1 MATRTNTS
9 KTGTGKTGTR
19 KSTGKASAKQM
30 NESVVMSAPVPEV
43 EEKVD
48 KDAEIEAL
56 KKQLAEMQ
64 KLMEAAARPQV
75 VQIGGDTERVQ
86 FLWQAEV
93 ADDNVV
99 TFGDGGMYGRIVGKT
114 GTSSVPKTDLSR
126 LLDSMNR
133 FFLDKRWL
141 IVVDGLNETEREM
154 LGVNYSEGEILDRK
168 AFARMVELEGDILEI
183 YPKLC
188 ASHKEMVAKRYNEA
202 YQAGNPHVKR
212 EVVVELNRLSKVAG
226 SRDGDFTAIIEAM
239 NEADAK

>member
-1 MATRTNTS
+1 MATRTNTN
-9 KTGTGKTGTR
+9 KTGTR
-19 KSTGKASAKQM
+19 KSSTAKTAAKQAK
-30 NESVVMSAPVPEV
+30 EPVKAPVPEPEV
-43 EEKVD
+43 EAKVD
-48 KDAEIEAL
+48 KDAEIEGL

-64 KLMEAAARPQV
+64 KMMEAAARPQI

-93 ADDNVV
+93 ANDNVV
-99 TFGDGGMYGRIVGKT
+99 IFGDGGMYGRIVGKT
-114 GTSSVPKTDLSR
+114 GTFSVPKTDLSR

-168 AFARMVELEGDILEI
+168 AFARMVELEGEILDI

-202 YQAGNPHVKR
+202 YQTGNPHVKR
-212 EVVVELNRLSKVAG
+212 DVVVELNRLSKAAG
-226 SRDGDFTAIIEAM
+226 SKDGDFTAIIEAM
-239 NEADAK
+239 NAADAK

>member
-9 KTGTGKTGTR
+9 KSGTSTR
-19 KSTGKASAKQM
+19 KTSTASKAAKQTK
-30 NESVVMSAPVPEV
+30 APAKTPAPAPEPEV
-43 EEKVD
+43 ETRVD

-64 KLMEAAARPQV
+64 KMMEAAARPQV

-114 GTSSVPKTDLSR
+114 GTFSVPKTDLSR

-141 IVVDGLNETEREM
+141 IVVDGLDENEREM

-168 AFARMVELEGDILEI
+168 AFARMVELEGEILEI

-212 EVVVELNRLSKVAG
+212 EVVVELNRMSKAAG
-226 SRDGDFTAIIEAM
+226 SKDGDFTAIIEAM